1 MSRKVQITNDENTG
15 QPVITNGQRSRQ
27 LSRAEE
33 RALLENGGTWTA
45 GNFEP
50 FQEEWEIGNTTLG
63 IIPAN
68 DAAKQVVQQ
77 IKTRRGLLG

>member
-1 MSRKVQITNDENTG
+1 MSKRIQITNDENTG

-33 RALLENGGTWTA
+33 RALLENGGTWQN

-68 DAAKQVVQQ
+68 DAAKTVVKE
-77 IKTRRGLLG
+77 IKTRRGLFG